1 MILGHLNEQ
10 LIFHRLIVDLKK
22 SGICMKYSKIGF
34 FYENLLL
41 PIFEI
46 LDLIETN
53 TKSVFQEFS
62 ALSEVLRRM
71 QLKQIHNFLK

>member
-10 LIFHRLIVDLKK
+10 LIFHRLIADLKK